1 MASIYGSRADEKVK
15 LCELNLRRCTLHW
28 GRNPA
33 NLLFLAFSKQ
43 RKTVSKEKG
52 SKGFAHQSFD
62 QKTALVMPLIIIS
75 ISRPRKFHWKM
86 SWRFK
91 NYERPNPSKIFIL
104 EKCFQ
109 TFYVLNFD
117 LKMASLS
124 LPISTYPCMCRFFFK
139 ATNNKGNTEHAKNQ
153 ILEQR
158 NKSKLIFFLFEF
170 WGGNVVFCNIKVDVC
185 FIFFFQP
192 TFLASVRFD
201 YRTIPATLNEICIGK
216 VIFIFQL
223 LTFFL
228 EQFSYI

>member
-1 MASIYGSRADEKVK
+1 MASIYGSKADEKVK

-75 ISRPRKFHWKM
+75 ISKPRKFHWKM

-91 NYERPNPSKIFIL
+91 NYGRPNTSKIFLL

-109 TFYVLNFD
+109 TFRVLNFD

-124 LPISTYPCMCRFFFK
+124 LPISTYLYMCRSFFQ

-158 NKSKLIFFLFEF
+158 NKSKLIFFSFRVLGWKRRFFVTKKSTCVLFSF
-170 WGGNVVFCNIKVDVC
+170 SSLHFSRL
-185 FIFFFQP
+185 F
-192 TFLASVRFD
+192 ASI
-201 YRTIPATLNEICIGK
+201 T
-216 VIFIFQL
+216 
-223 LTFFL
+223 
-228 EQFSYI
+228 EQFLQL